1 MDTVYKLSVY
11 CEEHNIDDIK
21 VMGAPKTID
30 NDLGETDIALDLV
43 LQPNLS
49 RLRLPRLRVI
59 ALFMMSHP

>member
-30 NDLGETDIALDLV
+30 NDLGETV